1 MTYKIINDCW
11 GKTKHWYINEN
22 EFVFDG
28 VNYEKDEYT
37 GRCYYLEESRCLRA
51 DCDGKLVKRRI
62 SAKEYAELLGKCKAE
77 CAELETKEI
86 IENKKVESM
95 YLRLDPKKLLLKMT
109 ESGLNQKALA
119 ERAGV
124 SMQIIS
130 AVMSGRYCC
139 PQLLGK
145 IARALRVDP
154 EEIIE
159 D

>member
-1 MTYKIINDCW
+1 
-11 GKTKHWYINEN
+11 
-22 EFVFDG
+22 
-28 VNYEKDEYT
+28 
-37 GRCYYLEESRCLRA
+37 
-51 DCDGKLVKRRI
+51 
-62 SAKEYAELLGKCKAE
+62 
-77 CAELETKEI
+77 
-86 IENKKVESM
+86 M

-109 ESGLNQKALA
+109 ESGLNQKTLA

-145 IARALRVDP
+145 IARALRIDP